1 MRFLTAAVLFVVS
14 VIMILAGVALRT
26 IWLPP
31 THHTQFITLNTKQPL
46 VTVAHSVITQYPGNP
61 EVEVAGPANVNVAV
75 GRQNDVVAWVGDT
88 SHSLVTIKHGDATV
102 SHETGLGVFANPAG
116 SDLWREEVA
125 ATNHVRLR
133 VNTADDAA
141 MLLSTDGIS
150 AAPQQIKLTWQ
161 LAVDTTGSRLLLIV
175 GGVFLVLAIL
185 INWWAWYTMRRDR
198 GPRRKTPKAP
208 QGPKLRRKSSNIVAP
223 TKGRRS
229 ARNLAV
235 AGAILGL
242 SMTLSGCGLIGGQ
255 ASPSVTATPT
265 TSQVKLDPPVVT
277 QKQLV
282 NIVNRIAVSVG
293 KADASH
299 NPKLLVDRIA
309 GPALAARQAHY
320 HLQAASKNIPNLPPL
335 LTDNLK
341 FGLPAASNQWP
352 RVVMALA
359 TGADSKAL
367 PQMLVFQQATPRS
380 QYQLWYDI
388 DMLPGVATPAV
399 AATSVGAIP
408 IAPDSLFLKIAPN
421 ALPTAFG
428 NLIDQGPSS
437 LSAPMFNVANDE
449 FYQQVAQS
457 QAVQK
462 ANLHNGKI
470 TVTHALGDPNVMSLS
485 TANSGALVSVYMSD
499 TYVIKPNKATQ
510 AVAVQGNE
518 KLLLGAAGS
527 ASGIRSVYGTMLLFY
542 VPAVASPDKILTLG
556 ATQVLISVRG
566 L

>member
-1 MRFLTAAVLFVVS
+1 MRFLTAAVLFIVS
-14 VIMILAGVALRT
+14 VVLILAGVAYRT

-31 THHTQFITLNTKQPL
+31 THHTEFITTNTKNPL
-46 VTVAHSVITQYPGNP
+46 VTVSHSVLTEYSGNP
-61 EVEVAGPANVNVAV
+61 LLVASGPDKVQVAV
-75 GRQNDVVAWVGDT
+75 GRQSDVAAWVGNT
-88 SHSLVTIKHGDATV
+88 SHTLVNIDGDKPKVIHTPGV
-102 SHETGLGVFANPAG
+102 GVFANPAG
-116 SDLWREEVA
+116 SDLWREETA
-125 ATNHVRLR
+125 GNSLAQIRI
-133 VNTADDAA
+133 NTADDAA
-141 MLLSTDGIS
+141 LLLSSDGIS
-150 AAPQQIKLTWQ
+150 AAPQQVKLTWDVV
-161 LAVDTTGSRLLLIV
+161 VDTTGSRILLIA
-175 GGVFLVLAIL
+175 GGIFLFLAII

-198 GPRRKTPKAP
+198 GPRRRTPRAP
-208 QGPKLRRKSSNIVAP
+208 QGPRLRRRSKNFATP

-229 ARNLAV
+229 AKNFAV
-235 AGAILGL
+235 AGALIGL
-242 SMTLSGCGLIGGQ
+242 SLTLSGCGIIGQQ
-255 ASPSVTATPT
+255 ANPSVTTASTAAV
-265 TSQVKLDPPVVT
+265 VKLDPPVVT
-277 QKQLV
+277 QKQLKI
-282 NIVNRIAVSVG
+282 IVNRIAASVG
-293 KADASH
+293 QADASH
-299 NPKLLVDRIA
+299 NPKLLPDRVA

-320 HLQAASKNIPNLPPL
+320 QLQAASKNIKNLPTIL
-335 LTDNLK
+335 ADNLK

-359 TGADSKAL
+359 TGANTDAL
-367 PQMLVFQQATPRS
+367 PQMLVLEQVNPRS

-408 IAPDSLFLKIAPN
+408 VAPDSLFLKISPN

-449 FYQQVAQS
+449 FYKQVAQS

-470 TVTHALGDPNVMSLS
+470 TVTHALGNPNVMSLS

-499 TYVIKPNKATQ
+499 TYVIKPNKSTQ

-542 VPAVASPDKILTLG
+542 VPAVASQDKILTLG

>member
-14 VIMILAGVALRT
+14 IVLILAGVASRT

-31 THHTQFITLNTKQPL
+31 THHTQYITTNTKNPL
-46 VTVAHSVITQYPGNP
+46 VAVSHSVISQYPGNP
-61 EVEVAGPANVNVAV
+61 VVSVSGPNKVQVAV
-75 GRQNDVVAWVGDT
+75 GRQSDVTAWVGNT
-88 SHSLVTIKHGDATV
+88 SHTLVNVQKNKAKVTHTPGV
-102 SHETGLGVFANPAG
+102 GVFANPQG
-116 SDLWREEVA
+116 SDLWREEA
-125 ATNHVRLR
+125 SGKSHTQIR
-133 VNTADDAA
+133 VNAAEDAA
-141 MLLSTDGIS
+141 LLLSSDGIS
-150 AAPQQIKLTWQ
+150 PAPQELKITWNV
-161 LAVDTTGSRLLLIV
+161 AVDTTGSRVLLIA
-175 GGVFLVLAIL
+175 GGVFLLLAI
-185 INWWAWYTMRRDR
+185 IMNWIAWYTMRRDR
-198 GPRRKTPKAP
+198 GPRRRTPKAP
-208 QGPKLRRKSSNIVAP
+208 QGPRLRKRSKNFVTP

-229 ARNLAV
+229 AKNFALV
-235 AGAILGL
+235 GTVLGL
-242 SMTLSGCGLIGGQ
+242 SLALSGCGFIGNQ
-255 ASPSVTATPT
+255 AGPSATPT
-265 TSQVKLDPPVVT
+265 AANSEVKLDPPVVT
-277 QKQLV
+277 QKQLK
-282 NIVNRIAVSVG
+282 NI
-293 KADASH
+293 
-299 NPKLLVDRIA
+299 VDRIA
-309 GPALAARQAHY
+309 ASVSRADANHNPKQLFDRVAGPALVARQAHY
-320 HLQAASKNIPNLPPL
+320 QLQAASKNIKNLPAL
-335 LTDNLK
+335 VANNLK

-359 TGADSKAL
+359 TGANSDAL
-367 PQMLVFQQATPRS
+367 PQMMVMQQATPRS

-408 IAPDSLFLKIAPN
+408 VAPDSLFLKIAPN

-428 NLIDQGPSS
+428 NLIDLGPSS

-462 ANLHNGKI
+462 ANLRNGKI
-470 TVTHALGDPNVMSLS
+470 TVTHALGNPNVMSLS

-499 TYVIKPNKATQ
+499 TYVIKPNKSTQ

-527 ASGIRSVYGTMLLFY
+527 ATGIRSVYGTMLLFY
-542 VPAVASPDKILTLG
+542 VPAVASQDKILTLG

>member
-1 MRFLTAAVLFVVS
+1 MRFLTAAVLFVAS
-14 VIMILAGVALRT
+14 VLLILAGVATRT

-31 THHTQFITLNTKQPL
+31 THHTEFISTNTKNPL
-46 VTVAHSVITQYPGNP
+46 VSVSHSVLTKYQGNP
-61 EVEVAGPANVNVAV
+61 IVEATGPGQVQIAV
-75 GRQNDVVAWVGDT
+75 GRQSDVTAWVGNT
-88 SHSLVTIKHGDATV
+88 SHSEVFVKNERSKV
-102 SHETGLGVFANPAG
+102 SHNPGLGVFANPAG
-116 SDLWREEVA
+116 SDLWREEAKSVTQA
-125 ATNHVRLR
+125 RIR

-141 MLLSTDGIS
+141 LLLSSDGIS
-150 AAPQQIKLTWQ
+150 AAPQQLKLTWNVV
-161 LAVDTTGSRLLLIV
+161 VDTTGSRIMLIAGGVLLL
-175 GGVFLVLAIL
+175 LAIL
-185 INWWAWYTMRRDR
+185 VNWWAWYTMRRDR
-198 GPRRKTPKAP
+198 GPRRRTPKAP
-208 QGPKLRRKSSNIVAP
+208 QGPRLRKRSKNFVPP
-223 TKGRRS
+223 TRGRRS
-229 ARNLAV
+229 AKNFAV
-235 AGAILGL
+235 VGTLLGL
-242 SMTLSGCGLIGGQ
+242 SLALSGCGFIGFQ
-255 ASPSVTATPT
+255 SATSATPT
-265 TSQVKLDPPVVT
+265 PTAAEVKLDPPVVT
-277 QKQLV
+277 QKQLKS
-282 NIVNRIAVSVG
+282 IVDRVAASVG
-293 KADASH
+293 LADAGH
-299 NPKLLVDRIA
+299 NPKLLVARVA

-320 HLQAASKNIPNLPPL
+320 QLQAASKNIKNLPPL
-335 LTDNLK
+335 LANNLK

-359 TGADSKAL
+359 TGATSDAL
-367 PQMLVFQQATPRS
+367 PQMLVLQQATPRS

-388 DMLPGVATPAV
+388 DMLPGVATPSV
-399 AATSVGAIP
+399 AATTVGAIP

-437 LSAPMFNVANDE
+437 LSAPMFNVQHDE

-470 TVTHALGDPNVMSLS
+470 TVTHALGNPNVMSLS
-485 TANSGALVSVYMSD
+485 TSNSGALVSVYMSD

-542 VPAVASPDKILTLG
+542 VPAVASQDKILTLG